1 MFMVTETRTINTSGF
16 AQSIL
21 YSADHSW

>member
-1 MFMVTETRTINTSGF
+1 MVTETRTINTSGF